1 MVDKPK
7 GKLTIERK
15 VASEQE
21 RFVSTFFFGL
31 VENENYRKKKLYN
44 EHIENEQVSVV

>member
-1 MVDKPK
+1 MDKPK

-31 VENENYRKKKLYN
+31 SENPEEGDRKV
-44 EHIENEQVSVV
+44 I